1 MSDYISELHVVNCWA
16 FRDRRFALDGRRHLV
31 LLGPNGSGKTTILQA
46 TERALGGHG
55 HTVTWQ
61 RVPESRDALSRTNA
75 IVVPAIDHPS
85 GVTPPRLSFA
95 ASRSF
100 NGEPV
105 DGPMALEAATP
116 RHRPRSPFVQFLVN
130 RRTEQAYAREEG
142 DDAKADGIARWF
154 DVVAEQLSELAGEP
168 LELRFTRDRRFA
180 FDLVHSDGRLSP
192 FEHLPAGYASVL
204 EILSGV
210 IMGLDAARRTVD
222 DPFYLLIDEP
232 EVHLQPRLQ
241 LSILPTLARLF
252 PGAQLIVAT
261 HAPLVAASLPD
272 AAVFDLTTGA
282 PVRIYGLDPN
292 AALVRV
298 FGTNLQPTKVR
309 ELIAKVA
316 TDIDRDPPAAR
327 ASLGELEAILGPDH
341 DEIVRQKT
349 LLSLLGVNPDAA
361 DREA

>member
-180 FDLVHSDGRLSP
+180 FDLVHADGRLSP
-192 FEHLPAGYASVL
+192 FEHLPAGTPACSRSCPESSWAST
-204 EILSGV
+204 
-210 IMGLDAARRTVD
+210 RRG
-222 DPFYLLIDEP
+222 EP
-232 EVHLQPRLQ
+232 STIR
-241 LSILPTLARLF
+241 ST
-252 PGAQLIVAT
+252 
-261 HAPLVAASLPD
+261 S
-272 AAVFDLTTGA
+272 
-282 PVRIYGLDPN
+282 
-292 AALVRV
+292 
-298 FGTNLQPTKVR
+298 
-309 ELIAKVA
+309 
-316 TDIDRDPPAAR
+316 
-327 ASLGELEAILGPDH
+327 
-341 DEIVRQKT
+341 
-349 LLSLLGVNPDAA
+349 
-361 DREA
+361 